1 MQIRLELLEEDNYSK
16 IVEWNK
22 GKDADFLYQWAGPGY
37 VFPISE
43 EQIAKRIKKR
53 AGTDEAGTFIYK
65 ILNEYNIMLGTIE
78 LFNINRKKQT
88 ATIARFLIDE
98 NFRGQGLGEKS
109 LRLLLEKAFTEFDIN
124 EIDLR
129 VFDFNRQAISCYEK
143 VGFEKTRFESNI
155 RQTLN
160 DCWGVYEMKVKR
172 NNYAMK

>member
-1 MQIRLELLEEDNYSK
+1 MLEENDYRK

-43 EQIAKRIKKR
+43 EQIAKRLKKR
-53 AGTDEAGTFIYK
+53 MNMDEVDTYTYK
-65 ILNEYNIMLGTIE
+65 VLNKNNIMLGTIE
-78 LFNINRKKQT
+78 LFNIDRKKQT

-98 NFRGQGLGEKS
+98 NYRGRGLGEKS
-109 LRLLLEKAFTEFDIN
+109 LRLLLDKAFTEFDID

-129 VFDFNRQAISCYEK
+129 VFSFNEQAISCYEK
-143 VGFEKTRFESNI
+143 VGFVKTRFENII

-160 DCWGVYEMKVKR
+160 DSWGVYEMKIKR
-172 NNYAMK
+172 RNDAMSNKTIF